1 MLDIGAAKY
10 VLPCHRAWPVE
21 RRPVWT
27 LGMLRSADVEALRAL
42 YPAADASET
51 ERAAA
56 FEAVGAAT
64 LGRSLRAVPPLA
76 FEGEALPALPA
87 DADERTE
94 WVRRWLPYRW
104 LADLAKAAQDAAD
117 LDPEAE

>member
-1 MLDIGAAKY
+1 MLFHCGNKVFTIFRYA
-10 VLPCHRAWPVE
+10 HIAWHGKHAWQLGSE
-21 RRPVWT
+21 R
-27 LGMLRSADVEALRAL
+27 
-42 YPAADASET
+42 
-51 ERAAA
+51 